1 MLELHLS
8 FGLNK
13 FIDKDTDKLYNS
25 FPIEYNSVP
34 LLIQIMRGQ
43 YTEEQCQLLTCW
55 TIKGQELRNDDFA
68 Q

>member
-8 FGLNK
+8 FGLNI
-13 FIDKDTDKLYNS
+13 FIDKDTDKLVNS
-25 FPIEYNSVP
+25 FPIEYNSLP

-43 YTEEQCQLLTCW
+43 YTEQCQLLTCW
-55 TIKGQELRNDDFA
+55 TITGQELRNDDFA

>member
-1 MLELHLS
+1 MRELHLS
-8 FGLNK
+8 FGLNI
-13 FIDKDTDKLYNS
+13 FIEKLVNS

-43 YTEEQCQLLTCW
+43 YTDQCQLLTCW
-55 TIKGQELRNDDFA
+55 TIKVQELRNADFE